1 MKVITKFI
9 FISFIGAFLFIGCE
23 STISNADSPGPT
35 VPIQF
40 SLPVDSYVKLTL
52 ENSYNTVVKVLYDGQ
67 LSAGVH
73 QVEIDSYELS
83 EGVYFYTLVAEG
95 INSSSYFE
103 TTKKMILIKR

>member
-9 FISFIGAFLFIGCE
+9 FISFIGAILFIGCE

-35 VPIQF
+35 GRIQF

-52 ENSYNTVVKVLYDGQ
+52 ENSYNTIVETLIDDQ
-67 LSAGVH
+67 LVAGTH
-73 QVEIDSYELS
+73 QVEIDSYKLS
-83 EGVYFYTLVAEG
+83 EGVYFYTLIAKG
-95 INSSSYFE
+95 IYDESYYE